1 MRIETDLIGDVQIP
15 LTSPFGAQTQRAIDL
30 YPLTGG
36 KALSAYPDLVLSL
49 LKVKKAALLT
59 NMEIGEIESEH
70 GQAMLSTIDNLIMT
84 LPNVITRY
92 FPIHAYHGGGGI
104 STNMNLNEVIANL
117 ANREHYRQDFG
128 CYEPLHPNNHVN
140 LNHSTSDA
148 LNTACNLAIQ
158 DAWGR
163 LQGGIQTLE
172 LGFEEQANQWRH
184 IKKISR
190 TCLQDAVAIS
200 FGDLFDGYNT
210 SIKRSHTRLKQ
221 DVESFYLVNMGGSI
235 IGRPGDCSRRFFDS
249 IIFHLRQVTGN
260 KFINRTDDLI
270 DSSQNHDDMVRFASN
285 LDQFA
290 LGLIKIAKDL
300 RLMASGPQTGFGEI
314 SLPAV
319 QQGSSAMPGKIN
331 PTIPEYLIQSC
342 MQVSGYC
349 HTVRMTHS
357 HGELDYTPWQ
367 SVVITNLLDAM
378 DALGTA
384 IQVFTQYCV
393 AGIQPNEARNAQNL
407 ETIIPTMVSIMQS
420 KGYTYATSLYKDCQ
434 GDLNRIRQHIQ
445 DGDAL

>member
-1 MRIETDLIGDVQIP
+1 MRIEKDLIGEVQIP

-30 YPLTGG
+30 YPLLND

-49 LKVKKAALLT
+49 LKVKKAALLA
-59 NMEIGEIESEH
+59 NIEIGEIEKGH
-70 GQAMLSTIDNLIMT
+70 GQAMLSTINCLITT
-84 LPNVITRY
+84 LPDVIKEY

-104 STNMNLNEVIANL
+104 STNMNMNEVIANL
-117 ANREHYRQDFG
+117 ANRDSYHQEFG
-128 CYEPLHPNNHVN
+128 SYSPLHPNNHVN
-140 LNHSTSDA
+140 LNHSTNDS

-163 LQGGIQTLE
+163 LQERIQQLE

-184 IKKISR
+184 INKISR
-190 TCLQDAVAIS
+190 TCLQDAVVIN
-200 FGDLFDGYNT
+200 FGDLFGGYNT
-210 SIKRSHTRLKQ
+210 SIKRSHALLSQ
-221 DVESFYLVNMGGSI
+221 DVESFHLVNMGGNI
-235 IGRPGDCSRRFFDS
+235 VGRQGDCSRRFFDS

-260 KFINRTDDLI
+260 SAINRADDLI
-270 DSSQNHDDMVRFASN
+270 DCSQNHDDMVRFSGN

-314 SLPAV
+314 SMPAML
-319 QQGSSAMPGKIN
+319 QGSSAMPGKTN

-349 HTVRMTHS
+349 HTVRMTHA

-367 SVVITNLLDAM
+367 SVAITNLLDAM
-378 DALGTA
+378 ETLGTA

-393 AGIQPNEARNAQNL
+393 AGIQPNEERNKQNL

-420 KGYTYATSLYKDCQ
+420 KGYTYAVSLYKSCR

-445 DGDAL
+445 SGNTL